1 MTILPSTRLLLEK
14 ESEIFMVEIRGA
26 CNFHGSSLELVNLAL
41 AFAIMQNDVS
51 MKITYL
57 LLIGPFTRNG
67 NATKI

>member
-1 MTILPSTRLLLEK
+1 
-14 ESEIFMVEIRGA
+14 MVEIRGA
-26 CNFHGSSLELVNLAL
+26 CNFHGLSLELVNLAL